1 MTDDKGPDPL
11 LTLFGKEQVTK
22 TANAWKEQIK
32 LHVPLPEVLYTS
44 PLRRAIDTV
53 GITWDGIELP
63 RGCDR
68 RVCLFATV
76 DKGRDGSPLT
86 GRSKR
91 I

>member
-11 LTLFGKEQVTK
+11 LTHFGKEQVTK

-32 LHVPLPEVLYTS
+32 FHVPLPEALYTS
-44 PLRRAIDTV
+44 PLRRAIDTA

-63 RGCDR
+63 EGCDR
-68 RVCLFATV
+68 RVCLCGTV
-76 DKGRDGSPLT
+76 GKEGDGSPLT